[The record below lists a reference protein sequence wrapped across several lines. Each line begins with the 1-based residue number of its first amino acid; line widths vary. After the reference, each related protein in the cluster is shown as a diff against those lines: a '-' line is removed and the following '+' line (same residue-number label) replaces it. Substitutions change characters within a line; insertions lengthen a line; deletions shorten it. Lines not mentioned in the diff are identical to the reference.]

1 MDMCDNHAVLGE
13 IRARHPTA
21 MAKHRRLHPESRAAP
36 AGAALGG
43 RGFHPEVCGCRWPAL
58 TRGRPQ
64 DAGPPRMSR
73 CALQLTGWL
82 WPFRIPP
89 KGPTGPACFR
99 GRILRALLP
108 FLFNATVTSATP
120 EKRQSTADT

>member
-73 CALQLTGWL
+73 CALQLQAGYDPSTS
-82 WPFRIPP
+82 RP
-89 KGPTGPACFR
+89 KVRPAP
-99 GRILRALLP
+99 RA
-108 FLFNATVTSATP
+108 FGDAS
-120 EKRQSTADT
+120 